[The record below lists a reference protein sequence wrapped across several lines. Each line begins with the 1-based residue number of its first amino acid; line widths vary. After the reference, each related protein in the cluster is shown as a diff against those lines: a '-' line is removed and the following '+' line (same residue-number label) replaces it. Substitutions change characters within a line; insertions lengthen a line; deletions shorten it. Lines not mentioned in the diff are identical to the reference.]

1 MNHNESKKP
10 IPPRL
15 LDKLLNRLIA
25 PHLREEVLGD
35 LHERYHLRAQ
45 RIGEGKA
52 RQRYWRDV
60 LTYLRLSNLKRIPS
74 LYPTTYLI
82 SPNMLRNY
90 FKITFRNLLKHK
102 GYSFINIF
110 GLATGMAVAM
120 LIGLWVWDELSFNK
134 SHKNYDRIAQVWQF
148 VNFDGTISSYNSVPI
163 PMAEELRAHYP
174 DFQATSVSTYT
185 RDVILAAGD
194 KKLTKSGN
202 YVQPDF
208 IDMMSFNILAGSRDG
223 LKDVNSILLSE
234 SLAKAFFG
242 SENPLNKI
250 IRMGNKTDVK
260 VTGVYEDLPYNSA
273 FREVLFL
280 APWELFVANDGYAKR
295 ASDQWDENSFQ
306 LFAQLK
312 DGPGVESV
320 SAKIKDIRMKRADPP
335 KYKPAFFLHPMS
347 QWHLYTDF
355 KDGKNAGGIVYF
367 VWLFGIIG
375 VFVLL
380 LACINFMNLSTA
392 RSEKRAKEVGI
403 RKAVGSVRGQLVF
416 QFLSESLVI
425 TLIAFALALVFT
437 QLALPLFNEIADKKV
452 AILWTNPTFWLF
464 GLGFSVLTGL
474 IAGSYPALYLSSFQ
488 PIKVLKGTFKVSRF
502 ASVPRK
508 ALVVFQFTVSI
519 TLMIGIITVFRQIQH
534 AKNRPAGYEQS
545 RLIEINMNTPEL
557 YGHYEAMRTDL
568 LNTGAVV
575 EFSESGGSITSQY
588 GGTTNVSWKGKSPD
602 SQPLLNSNQITHD
615 YGKTVGWKVIRG
627 RDFSKDFSTDSSAII
642 INEAALQLMGLKEP
656 IGEMVSHNG
665 KAYKVIG
672 VIKNI
677 IRQSPFEPVSP
688 SFFTINYNAVN
699 VINLKLASQL
709 GTSEALDKA
718 AGVFKK
724 YNPDAP
730 FEYQF
735 VDEVY
740 GRKFSDEERI
750 GKLAAFFAILA
761 IFISCLGLFGLA
773 SFVAEQ
779 RTKEIGIRKVLGAT
793 VAGLWQMLSKDF
805 VLLVLISCFI
815 AAPIAYYF
823 LNNWLQ
829 HYDYRTELSWWIF
842 AAAGLGSIIIALLTV
857 SYQAIR
863 AALMNPVKSLR
874 SE

>member
-35 LHERYHLRAQ
+35 LHERYHLRVQ

-60 LTYLRLSNLKRIPS
+60 LTYLHLSNLKRIPS

-250 IRMGNKTDVK
+250 IRMGNKSDVK

-312 DGPGVESV
+312 QGPDVESV

-452 AILWTNPTFWLF
+452 AILWSNPTFWLF
-464 GLGFSVLTGL
+464 GLGFSLLTGL

-534 AKNRPAGYEQS
+534 AKNRPAGYERS
-545 RLIEINMNTPEL
+545 RLIEVNMNTPEL

-568 LNTGAVV
+568 LNTGAVDG
-575 EFSESGGSITSQY
+575 FSQSGGSITSQY

-602 SQPLLNSNQITHD
+602 SQPLLNANQITHD
-615 YGKTVGWKVIRG
+615 YGKTVGWKVIQG
-627 RDFSKDFSTDSSAII
+627 RDFSKDFSTDSSAMI
-642 INEAALQLMGLKEP
+642 INEAALQLMGFKNP
-656 IGEMVSHNG
+656 IGEMVQNN
-665 KAYKVIG
+665 KVYKVIG
-672 VIKNI
+672 VVKNM

-688 SFFTINYNAVN
+688 SFFTVNYNAVN
-699 VINLKLASQL
+699 VINLKLAPQL
-709 GTSEALDKA
+709 GTSEALDKV
-718 AGVFKK
+718 AGIFKK
-724 YNPDAP
+724 YNPEAP

-823 LNNWLQ
+823 LHNWLQ

-842 AAAGLGSIIIALLTV
+842 AAAGLGSIVIALLTV

-863 AALMNPVKSLR
+863 AALMNPVKSLKT
-874 SE
+874 E

>member
-60 LTYLRLSNLKRIPS
+60 LTYLHLSNLKRIPS

-575 EFSESGGSITSQY
+575 GFSESEGSITSQY
-588 GGTTNVSWKGKSPD
+588 GGTTNVTWKGKSPD
-602 SQPLLNSNQITHD
+602 SQPLLNANRITHD
-615 YGKTVGWKVIRG
+615 YGKTVGWKVIQG
-627 RDFSKDFSTDSSAII
+627 RDFSKDFSTDSSAMI
-642 INEAALQLMGLKEP
+642 INEAALKIMGFKNP
-656 IGEMVSHNG
+656 IGEMVQNG
-665 KAYKVIG
+665 KVYKVIG
-672 VIKNI
+672 VIKNM

-688 SFFTINYNAVN
+688 SFFVINYGSVN
-699 VINLKLASQL
+699 VINLKLAPQL
-709 GTSEALDKA
+709 GTGEALDKVSA
-718 AGVFKK
+718 VFKK
-724 YNPDAP
+724 YNPNAP

-735 VDEVY
+735 VDESY